1 MEYICFPY
9 HSDHREDIGIE
20 CHSLAK
26 LLSSKVYWKGID
38 FSSSK
43 KASSLQYVDVSQAYE
58 ALKGVNYLPD
68 LDHVTVKS
76 SLYGVRSNNIS
87 SPLTISDSSVRDN
100 RFAGIQIKG
109 RPKAITMENTAVDNT
124 TSGDGFSYSEVV
136 PDPVDFCSEDL
147 NAITFP
153 VTFQAFGKARTNVEC
168 AKVNR

>member
-1 MEYICFPY
+1 MFAN
-9 HSDHREDIGIE
+9 HSDHRRDIGIE

-43 KASSLQYVDVSQAYE
+43 KTSSLQYVDVSQAYE

-68 LDHVTVKS
+68 LDYVTVKS
-76 SLYGVRSNNIS
+76 SVYGVRSNNIS
-87 SPLTISDSSVRDN
+87 SPLTIRDSSIRDN

-109 RPKAITMENTAVDNT
+109 SSKTIKIENTVVDNT
-124 TSGDGFSYSEVV
+124 TSGDGFSYSEIVL
-136 PDPVDFCSEDL
+136 DPVDFCGVDT

-168 AKVNR
+168 AKVRR